1 MATAGF
7 YNQNL
12 YRDYPFCDQSHP
24 LRAVREPLSD
34 SSLPSE
40 SCAGSALPAATIVDF
55 GAIIRPHAGYAVNT
69 DWIYLHAVQRAD
81 PYVLFFFRT
90 TAMAT
95 QLVFV
100 VHQLR
105 EPYAYLWQESWLNE
119 YAYTIPP
126 SPSSG
131 SAPAPTDWWLG
142 CEQPIADWEGFLVV
156 GRLEELLNTLADGET
171 WLYQPHH
178 MVVEPARVQYLG
190 QAYVRSLNLANQ
202 SRTTAIPPDV
212 CYSEQS
218 SYSRSE
224 FQDAN
229 AYITN
234 TCLQGELA
242 FKEGY
247 NCQLRQDNL
256 SNTIVISAAVGAGAG
271 DTCEEFAYYPGESAA
286 PGDVYYTGGPVCTDV
301 IKTVNGIGGPRLL
314 IKGGPGITVQQDP
327 ANRSKLIVA
336 LALDDFI
343 VCPAG

>member
-12 YRDYPFCDQSHP
+12 YRDYPFCDQSQP
-24 LRAVREPLSD
+24 LRPVRDPVAG

-40 SCAGSALPAATIVDF
+40 SCAQTVLPCATIVDF
-55 GAIIRPHAGYAVNT
+55 GAIIRPHIAYDVSE
-69 DWIYLHAVQRAD
+69 DWIYLHAVRRED

-105 EPYAYLWQESWLNE
+105 ESYAYLWQESQLGE

-126 SPSSG
+126 VSSSSN
-131 SAPAPTDWWLG
+131 SATTDWWLG
-142 CEQPIADWEGFLVV
+142 CGETIAGWEGFLVV
-156 GRLEELLNTLADGET
+156 GQLTDLLTVLADGET
-171 WLYQPHH
+171 WTYQANH
-178 MVVEPARVQYLG
+178 MVIEPARVQCLG

-202 SRTTAIPPDV
+202 ARTTAIPPAV
-212 CYSEQS
+212 CYSESS
-218 SYSRSE
+218 SYSRGGS
-224 FQDAN
+224 QDVQD
-229 AYITN
+229 YITN

-247 NCQLRQDNL
+247 NCQIRQDNL
-256 SNTIVISAAVGAGAG
+256 GNAIVISAATGAGAG
-271 DTCEEFAYYPGESAA
+271 AVCEEFAYYPGEAVA
-286 PGDVYYTGGPVCTDV
+286 PGDTYYTGGPTCADV
-301 IKTVNGIGGPRLL
+301 IKTINGVGGAQLQ
-314 IKGGPGITVQQDP
+314 IEGGPGITVQQDP
-327 ANRSKLIVA
+327 VNRSRLVVS
-336 LALDDFI
+336 LALDDFA